1 MPTTSASDLAEQ
13 LDAALTTTIYVDAD
27 LTDEQAADLLAAA
40 PPLKVEFDQVRQLWS
55 VRRATD
61 EEVAEV
67 AEVADAADEEVADEE
82 VAEATSSEPA
92 TESTDTTQA
101 FA

>member
-27 LTDEQAADLLAAA
+27 LTDDQAADLLTGD

-55 VRRATD
+55 VRRAT
-61 EEVAEV
+61 A
-67 AEVADAADEEVADEE
+67 EE
-82 VAEATSSEPA
+82 VAEAEVASSE
-92 TESTDTTQA
+92 TESTETTQA